1 MTCFARSG
9 SARKLSVS
17 VKSSI
22 SVRLPNGDTRALEA
36 SASAHDLASAISA
49 GLAKQVVLAVVDGD
63 LQDLSKPLH
72 DGASVELLKRDDPR
86 VLPVLRHDTAHVLA
100 QAVKELF
107 PSAQITFGPATEEG
121 FYYDFATERP
131 LTPEDLEAI
140 ETRMHDII
148 KRDLPLIREE
158 WSRTQA
164 VSYFKSI
171 GEHYKAE
178 HIGSILETDAITIY
192 RQGDWL
198 DLCRGPH
205 LPSTAAIGDGF
216 TLTHIGGT
224 HWRGDPNGDP
234 LQRIYGTCFP
244 DKKSLKK
251 HLELRAEAEAR
262 DHRRLGPAMDLF
274 HLQVEAV
281 GSVFWH
287 AKGLSLWH
295 TVESYMRRRLSGD
308 GYEEVRTPQLI
319 DRTLWEASG
328 HWDKYRPNMFI
339 AESED
344 RTLAV
349 KPMNCPGHVQIFRQG
364 ITSYR
369 DLPVRLA
376 EFGSCHRN
384 EPSGALHGMMRVRA
398 FTQDDA
404 HIFCTREQIGSE
416 TTRFCVLL
424 RSIYE
429 DFGFPEAHIK
439 FADRPDQRVG
449 SDETWDQA
457 ESALREAAQ
466 GAGLPFSEDPG
477 EGAFYGPKLD
487 FFLQDALARVWQCG
501 TFQCDFVLPERL
513 GATYVA
519 ASGEKETPVMLHR
532 AILGSLER
540 FIAILI
546 ENYGG
551 AMPLWLAPTQA
562 VVTTITDAADGW
574 AGEFAEQL
582 RTAGLRVETDLR
594 NEKISY
600 KVREHSL
607 AKVPCIFT
615 LGAREAQEHS
625 VTLRRFGKK
634 ETETFSSPHGVVEQL
649 RQEALPPD
657 LKREKS

>member
-1 MTCFARSG
+1 MSRG
-9 SARKLSVS
+9 E
-17 VKSSI
+17 SI
-22 SVRLPNGDTRALEA
+22 SVSLPDGATRTLPAQA
-36 SASAHDLASAISA
+36 SAQTLAESISA
-49 GLAKQVVLAVVDGD
+49 GLAKQVVLACVDGV
-63 LQDLSKPLH
+63 LQDLAKPL
-72 DGASVELLKRDDPR
+72 DNGAQVELLKRDDPR

-100 QAVKELF
+100 QAFKELF
-107 PSAQITFGPATEEG
+107 PSGQITFGPDTEDG
-121 FYYDFATERP
+121 FYYDFATDRP
-131 LTPEDLEAI
+131 LTPEDLEPLQARMQDIVKRNLPI
-140 ETRMHDII
+140 E
-148 KRDLPLIREE
+148 REE
-158 WSRTQA
+158 WKRDQA
-164 VSYFKSI
+164 VAYFKSI
-171 GEHYKAE
+171 GETYKAE
-178 HIGSILETDAITIY
+178 HIGSIPEGDVISIY

-205 LPSTAAIGDGF
+205 LPSTGAVGDGF

-234 LQRIYGTCFP
+234 LQRVYGTCFP
-244 DKKSLKK
+244 DKKALKK

-262 DHRRLGPAMDLF
+262 DHRKLGPAMDLF

-287 AKGLSLWH
+287 AKGLALWH
-295 TVESYMRRRLSGD
+295 TVENYMRRRLGD
-308 GYEEVRTPQLI
+308 GGYQEVRTPQLI

-404 HIFCTREQIGSE
+404 HIFCTREQIGEE
-416 TTRFCVLL
+416 TTRFCALL

-429 DFGFPEAHIK
+429 DFGFPDAHIK
-439 FADRPDQRVG
+439 FADRPEQRVG
-449 SDETWDQA
+449 SDEVWNQA
-457 ESALREAAQ
+457 EAALREAAQ

-513 GATYVA
+513 GATYIA
-519 ASGEKETPVMLHR
+519 ASGEKQTPVMLHR

-551 AMPLWLAPTQA
+551 ALPLWLAPTQA
-562 VVTTITDAADGW
+562 VVATITEAADSW
-574 AGEFAEQL
+574 ANEFAEQL
-582 RTAGLRVETDLR
+582 RSAGLRVETDLR

-615 LGAREAQEHS
+615 LGAREAEEHS
-625 VTLRRFGKK
+625 VTLRRLGNK
-634 ETETFSSPHGVVEQL
+634 ENQTFSSSQEIVEQL
-649 RQEALPPD
+649 HQEALPPD
-657 LKREKS
+657 LKRAEA

>member
-1 MTCFARSG
+1 MSRG
-9 SARKLSVS
+9 E
-17 VKSSI
+17 SI
-22 SVRLPNGDTRALEA
+22 SVSLPDGATRRLPAQA
-36 SASAHDLASAISA
+36 SARTLAESISA
-49 GLAKQVVLAVVDGD
+49 GLAKQVVLACVNGV
-63 LQDLSKPLH
+63 LQDLAKPL
-72 DGASVELLKRDDPR
+72 DNGAQVELLKRDDPR

-100 QAVKELF
+100 QAFKELF
-107 PSAQITFGPATEEG
+107 PSGQITFGPETEDG

-131 LTPEDLEAI
+131 LTPEDLEPLQ
-140 ETRMHDII
+140 TRMQEIV
-148 KRDLPLIREE
+148 KRNLPIEREE
-158 WSRTQA
+158 WSRDQA
-164 VSYFKSI
+164 IAYFKSI
-171 GEHYKAE
+171 GETYKAE
-178 HIGSILETDAITIY
+178 HIGSIPEGDVISIY

-205 LPSTAAIGDGF
+205 LPSTGAVGDGF

-244 DKKSLKK
+244 DKKALKK

-287 AKGLSLWH
+287 AKGLALWH
-295 TVESYMRRRLSGD
+295 TVENYIRRRLAAD
-308 GYEEVRTPQLI
+308 GYQEVRTPQLI

-328 HWDKYRPNMFI
+328 HWEKYRPNMFI

-404 HIFCTREQIGSE
+404 HIFCTREQIGEE
-416 TTRFCVLL
+416 TARFCALL
-424 RSIYE
+424 RSVYE
-429 DFGFPEAHIK
+429 DFGFPDAHIK

-457 ESALREAAQ
+457 EAALREAAQ
-466 GAGLPFSEDPG
+466 SAGLPFSEDPG

-513 GATYVA
+513 GATYIA
-519 ASGEKETPVMLHR
+519 ASGEKETPVILHR

-551 AMPLWLAPTQA
+551 ALPLWLAPTQA
-562 VVTTITDAADGW
+562 VVATITEAADGW
-574 AGEFAEQL
+574 ANEFAEQL
-582 RTAGLRVETDLR
+582 RSAGLRVETDLR

-607 AKVPCIFT
+607 SKVPCIFT
-615 LGAREAQEHS
+615 LGAREAEEHS
-625 VTLRRFGKK
+625 VTLRRFGNQ
-634 ETETFSSPHGVVEQL
+634 ENQTFSTSQEIVEQL

-657 LKREKS
+657 LRRAEA